1 VVRAARR
8 GRRGAGPPGFAACG
22 SGGGRARRWIGNGAE
37 DGQAASVFA
46 RLKVPSPDGSGAVD
60 DHGVHAFV
68 VPLREAGGRALP
80 GVEIKDCGY
89 KVRCRCAPAALAT
102 GNAPMLSI

>member
-1 VVRAARR
+1 
-8 GRRGAGPPGFAACG
+8 
-22 SGGGRARRWIGNGAE
+22 
-37 DGQAASVFA
+37 
-46 RLKVPSPDGSGAVD
+46 
-60 DHGVHAFV
+60 V